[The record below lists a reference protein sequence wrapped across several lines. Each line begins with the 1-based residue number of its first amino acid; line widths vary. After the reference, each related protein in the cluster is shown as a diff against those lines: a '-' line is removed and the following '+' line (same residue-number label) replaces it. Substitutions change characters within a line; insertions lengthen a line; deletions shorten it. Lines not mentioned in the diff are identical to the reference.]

1 MACSDTSRT
10 SPCRI
15 REGGGHCRTTNR
27 HSNSPHHL
35 AIAERKNI
43 AWTAAPVSPG
53 RKNRTFVLL
62 VNPMPRASPIGL
74 LPTDASSG
82 AFFGAD

>member
-1 MACSDTSRT
+1 
-10 SPCRI
+10 
-15 REGGGHCRTTNR
+15 
-27 HSNSPHHL
+27 L

-53 RKNRTFVLL
+53 RKNHTFVLL